1 MAAARVDSVAIRIR
15 GVLRHRL
22 IFGTLMIAAA
32 VGLFYLDDRLD
43 DVRIAGWASD
53 LMLGRDYPPS
63 GLVLLLVVLG
73 VIVLAGKELSR
84 LFQSKGVR
92 VSGRLL
98 GFAGWVGILAV
109 YAIPF
114 RLDSQATLALY
125 TTCIVGVFVLALLVY
140 ARRHET
146 QGALTAASAAL
157 LALIYLGTLPGFLLA
172 IRRWHSAWVV
182 VGIILVIKASDIG
195 AYFTGRAIGRHKLI
209 PWLSPGKTWE
219 GLAGGVAMSAL
230 VAVGLVA
237 LSNELGVSGRYVYD
251 EDLTS
256 RRFAASDYPLWLAAI
271 AGGLLA
277 LAGVLGDLTAS
288 LFKRD
293 AGLKDS
299 GKSIPG
305 FGGVLDVIDSLV
317 LAAPVAYWMIRLM
330 HVVG

>member
-1 MAAARVDSVAIRIR
+1 
-15 GVLRHRL
+15 
-22 IFGTLMIAAA
+22 
-32 VGLFYLDDRLD
+32 
-43 DVRIAGWASD
+43 
-53 LMLGRDYPPS
+53 
-63 GLVLLLVVLG
+63 
-73 VIVLAGKELSR
+73 
-84 LFQSKGVR
+84 
-92 VSGRLL
+92 
-98 GFAGWVGILAV
+98 
-109 YAIPF
+109 
-114 RLDSQATLALY
+114 
-125 TTCIVGVFVLALLVY
+125 
-140 ARRHET
+140 
-146 QGALTAASAAL
+146 AAL

-182 VGIILVIKASDIG
+182 VGIVLVIKASDIG
-195 AYFTGRAIGRHKLI
+195 AYFVGRAIGRHKLI

-251 EDLTS
+251 ENLTS
-256 RRFAASDYPLWLAAI
+256 RRFAALDYPLWLAAI

-317 LAAPVAYWMIRLM
+317 LAAPVAYWMVRLM
-330 HVVG
+330 HAVG